1 MPQVQ
6 RHGFVFENQI
16 RTKVFNLPPHEND
29 TNVHDIPSEESNDGM
44 NYSVKTTSSDTIGCG
59 DLQRFIEHRDDTIT
73 MLSIKYSQEGD
84 TKVPKKCFELTF
96 TDEVNK
102 CIFGINIDEILP
114 EINGFVTRIRNLPRG
129 MIPIE
134 ERFWTGSNNEK
145 EKIQKKIREG
155 GGCLVINPKVDRAN
169 QRRVQCSI
177 KIRDIESFIINSSVN
192 TIRGH
197 IIDPVESGVRVF
209 N

>member
-16 RTKVFNLPPHEND
+16 RTRVFGLSPHEND
-29 TNVHDIPSEESNDGM
+29 TNVHDIPSEESPDGM
-44 NYSVKTTSSDTIGCG
+44 NYSVKTTSSNSIGCG
-59 DLQRFIEHRDDTIT
+59 DIQRFIEHRDDTVTI
-73 MLSIKYSQEGD
+73 LGIQYIQVGD
-84 TKVPKKCFELTF
+84 TKMPKRCFELPF
-96 TDEVNK
+96 TDEVK
-102 CIFGINIDEILP
+102 QCIFGTNINEVIP
-114 EINGFVTRIRNLPRG
+114 EVNSFVTRIKKLPRG
-129 MIPIE
+129 YIPPE
-134 ERFWTGSNNEK
+134 EKFWKGHNNEK
-145 EKIQKKIREG
+145 DKIENKIREG
-155 GGCLVINPKVDRAN
+155 GGCLVINPKVGSKA

-177 KIRDIESFIINSSVN
+177 KISDIESFIINSSVN